1 MPRTRP
7 TVKELV
13 VDAPLEWVEERSGF
27 VGLVEAFLF
36 RNVPRDTSWL
46 QTLGSSLLV
55 VFLFQAT
62 TGVILAM
69 NYDPSA
75 AGAYTSMRFITDE
88 ATLGWL
94 IRGMH
99 KWGSTVMVILLF
111 LHMARTFF
119 FGAYK
124 YPRELTW
131 ISGAI
136 LFILVM
142 AMSLTGYLL
151 VFDQRAYWATV
162 VAVNINGTA
171 PILGPYLADF
181 LKSGPEFGAQ
191 TLSRF
196 YALHMLV
203 IPGGIFTFIFVHL
216 WLVVKLGVTSPPWSK
231 SRYDESL
238 AREAVESTR

>member
-13 VDAPLEWVEERSGF
+13 VDTPLEWVEERSGF
-27 VGLVEAFLF
+27 VGLIEKFLF

-46 QTLGSSLLV
+46 QTLGFSLLM
-55 VFLFQAT
+55 VFVLQAT
-62 TGVILAM
+62 TGMLLAM
-69 NYDPSA
+69 NYTPSA
-75 AGAYTSMRFITDE
+75 EGAHESIAYITND

-94 IRGMH
+94 VRGMH
-99 KWGSTVMVILLF
+99 KWGSSVMIILLF

-131 ISGAI
+131 ITGAV

-151 VFDQRAYWATV
+151 VWDQRAYWATT

-171 PILGPYLADF
+171 PILGPYLANF
-181 LKSGPEFGAQ
+181 LKAGPQFGEQ

-196 YALHMLV
+196 YSLHMLV
-203 IPGGIFTFIFVHL
+203 IPGGIITFIFLHM
-216 WLVVKLGVTSPPWSK
+216 WLVVRLGITSPPWSK
-231 SRYDESL
+231 SRYDEES
-238 AREAVESTR
+238 AREAVEASR

>member
-7 TVKELV
+7 TVRELV
-13 VDAPLEWVEERSGF
+13 LDAPVEWIEERSGF
-27 VGLVEAFLF
+27 IGLVEAFLF
-36 RNVPRDTSWL
+36 RKVPRDTSWL

-55 VFLFQAT
+55 VFVVQT
-62 TGVILAM
+62 VTGVLLAM
-69 NYDPSA
+69 NYQPSPEN
-75 AGAYTSMRFITDE
+75 AYDSIRYITDE

-94 IRGMH
+94 LRGMH
-99 KWGSTVMVILLF
+99 KWGATVMVILLF

-119 FGAYK
+119 FAAYK

-131 ISGAI
+131 ITGAI

-151 VFDQRAYWATV
+151 VMDQRAYWASV
-162 VAVNINGTA
+162 VAVNITGTG
-171 PILGPYLADF
+171 PIVGPYLANF
-181 LKSGPEFGAQ
+181 LTAGPGFTEHTIA
-191 TLSRF
+191 RF
-196 YALHMLV
+196 YSLHMLV
-203 IPGGIFTFIFVHL
+203 IPGGIITFIFVHM

-231 SRYDESL
+231 SRYDEAQ